1 MKEVLNNI
9 IDEAKKINVSSVH
22 FNFIDN
28 PENWINKKDIMVRS
42 GIQFHWYNE
51 DFKIFD
57 DFLNKLS
64 SRKRKLIKKE
74 RQCIKKNNLEVKLL
88 TGDQIK
94 EKHIDFFMNV
104 I

>member
-1 MKEVLNNI
+1 
-9 IDEAKKINVSSVH
+9 
-22 FNFIDN
+22 
-28 PENWINKKDIMVRS
+28 MVRS

-74 RQCIKKNNLEVKLL
+74 RHCIKKIIWK
-88 TGDQIK
+88 
-94 EKHIDFFMNV
+94 
-104 I
+104 